1 MEEHAKHSMLYYS
14 NDPQALINI
23 KRYHTIINQVVQIIS
38 VSDQQMNPNMNLAF
52 TSATVM
58 TRYYAIRE
66 HIETC

>member
-38 VSDQQMNPNMNLAF
+38 VSDQQMNPNTNPNMNP
-52 TSATVM
+52 SIYI
-58 TRYYAIRE
+58 RYCDDQI
-66 HIETC
+66 ICNT

>member
-38 VSDQQMNPNMNLAF
+38 VSDQQMNPNMN
-52 TSATVM
+52 SSIYI
-58 TRYYAIRE
+58 RYCDDQILCN
-66 HIETC
+66 T